1 MGQITILNGTNTVI
15 NSCISAGVN
24 YSWCNKLSPKK
35 YYHHNG
41 AAGIYTL
48 NAKYWFGESSEFA
61 NSGAEI
67 GFFVAGIAIGVVG
80 LALVPLTLGGSITMS
95 AVAIAATATGVVT
108 SVSGLAL
115 SGISIAV
122 KEFQNMPESWPNIH
136 ALEDRKFIAEGHVE
150 TRQVKQADGSVVL
163 EYVDIPKIKLREL
176 TEAQYRA
183 YLVSGEY
190 TEHQSKPITGAYLNS
205 TELKFMGLLKKNVTI
220 RPAWAGQASWEVE
233 NDQTNDGAPVQLW
246 VRPGAKQIEWQ
257 FVPVQEGDNNDC
269 FYLFNPALKRYIG
282 GAAALDGQV
291 GIKAHVPAQQSFH
304 LVKTEDARHNLE
316 GDTTNQN
323 CFVFIP
329 SNASKLTL
337 IAEGGNYGNSTKL
350 KYGPIT
356 TIHPVWAMWK
366 VIPS

>member
-35 YYHHNG
+35 YYHHDG

-48 NAKYWFGESSEFA
+48 NSKYWIGESSEFA

-67 GFFVAGIAIGVVG
+67 GLFVAGLVVGVVG

-95 AVAIAATATGVVT
+95 AMAIGATIAGVVA
-108 SVSGLAL
+108 SVSGLAI
-115 SGISIAV
+115 SGIAIAV
-122 KEFQNMPESWPNIH
+122 KEFQNMPATWTGIQ
-136 ALEDRKFIAEGHVE
+136 AVQDRKFIAEAHVE
-150 TRQVKQADGSVVL
+150 TRQVKQDDGSVVL
-163 EYVDIPKIKLREL
+163 EYVDIPEIKLREL
-176 TEAQYRA
+176 TEAQYHE
-183 YLVSGEY
+183 YLVSGDY
-190 TEHQSKPITGAYLNS
+190 TEHQSKPITGAYLS
-205 TELKFMGLLKKNVTI
+205 SAELERQGLLKKNVTI
-220 RPAWAGQASWEVE
+220 RPAWAGEASWEVE
-233 NDQTNDGAPVQLW
+233 NDQTNDDAPVQLW

-257 FVPVQEGDNNDC
+257 FVPVEEGVNNDR

-282 GAAALDGQV
+282 GVAALDGQV
-291 GIKAHVPAQQSFH
+291 GVKAHVPVQQSFH
-304 LVKTEDARHNLE
+304 LIKSEDARHNRE

-329 SNASKLTL
+329 SNARTLTL

-366 VIPS
+366 VVPS

>member
-1 MGQITILNGTNTVI
+1 MGQIIILNGTNTVI

-35 YYHHNG
+35 YYRHNG

-48 NAKYWFGESSEFA
+48 NTKYWIGESSEFA

-67 GFFVAGIAIGVVG
+67 GFFVVGIVIGVVG

-95 AVAIAATATGVVT
+95 AMAIGATVAGVVS
-108 SVSGLAL
+108 SVSGLAI

-122 KEFQNMPESWPNIH
+122 KEFQNMPAAWTGIQ
-136 ALEDRKFIAEGHVE
+136 AVQDRKFIAEGRVE
-150 TRQVKQADGSVVL
+150 TRQVKQPDGSVVL
-163 EYVDIPKIKLREL
+163 EYVDIPEIKLREL
-176 TEAQYRA
+176 TDAQYHE

-190 TEHQSKPITGAYLNS
+190 TEHQSKPITGACLNS
-205 TELKFMGLLKKNVTI
+205 TELELMGLLKKNVTI
-220 RPAWAGQASWEVE
+220 RPAWAGEASWEVE
-233 NDQTNDGAPVQLW
+233 DDQTDDRAPVQLW
-246 VRPGAKQIEWQ
+246 ARPGAKQIEWQ
-257 FVPVQEGDNNDC
+257 FEPVTSDKNNNR
-269 FYLFNPALKRYIG
+269 FYLFNPALNRYIG
-282 GAAALDGQV
+282 DDAALDDQV
-291 GIKAHVPAQQSFH
+291 VIKASVPPHQSFH
-304 LVKTEDARHNLE
+304 LVKSEDARHNRE

-329 SNASKLTL
+329 SNANKLTL